1 MDLNFSR
8 QKKSVCSALVVGALL
23 TACAKPNPDA
33 AFDDLNKTIAGR
45 VPEAVMWR
53 TGGLEDTAADA
64 RLDTLLAEPLTVQ
77 SAVQIAL
84 LSNRSLQARY
94 ASLGIAQADM
104 VQAGLLEN
112 PVFEIMVRPSSADGT
127 NIELGLMQ
135 NLVDLLMRP
144 ARKKLAEAEYEAV
157 KLELAAHLV
166 AFVGEL
172 QEAYY
177 AHRGALGVMDAFKEI
192 ASTANDAAN
201 LAQAF
206 HDAGNITD
214 LELATHQ
221 AEAGEAEVERLEAEE
236 DAGESRLEL
245 AELLGVRH
253 DAAWRVAPR
262 PPSLP
267 NTRVT
272 LTGLEDNALGNRFDL
287 AAHRA
292 EVRAAMV
299 ELGLEEDFR
308 LMEEAELAVSA
319 EKESD
324 GAWLIGPALEIPL
337 ALFDQGQ
344 AKVPA
349 ASMALRRAQD
359 ELAAEQARVRLQ
371 VKKASDA
378 MVLSRR
384 RAEHLQHILLPLKE
398 RIVRLTLLG
407 YNYMLESPFHLLEAQ
422 QDENETAL
430 DYVEALT
437 DYWTARAALQAAT
450 GGAPLPTEPVA
461 SGDAS

>member
-1 MDLNFSR
+1 
-8 QKKSVCSALVVGALL
+8 
-23 TACAKPNPDA
+23 
-33 AFDDLNKTIAGR
+33 
-45 VPEAVMWR
+45 
-53 TGGLEDTAADA
+53 
-64 RLDTLLAEPLTVQ
+64 
-77 SAVQIAL
+77 
-84 LSNRSLQARY
+84 
-94 ASLGIAQADM
+94 M

-292 EVRAAMV
+292 EVRAAH
-299 ELGLEEDFR
+299 G
-308 LMEEAELAVSA
+308 
-319 EKESD
+319 
-324 GAWLIGPALEIPL
+324 
-337 ALFDQGQ
+337 
-344 AKVPA
+344 
-349 ASMALRRAQD
+349 
-359 ELAAEQARVRLQ
+359 
-371 VKKASDA
+371 
-378 MVLSRR
+378 
-384 RAEHLQHILLPLKE
+384 
-398 RIVRLTLLG
+398 
-407 YNYMLESPFHLLEAQ
+407 
-422 QDENETAL
+422 
-430 DYVEALT
+430 
-437 DYWTARAALQAAT
+437 
-450 GGAPLPTEPVA
+450 
-461 SGDAS
+461 